1 MQDSLPKKFTHEEI
15 DKSHSSFF
23 TRPFFLSLTIG
34 LPFCLFKI
42 LFGIQFIRASGIY
55 NQSIFLVPG
64 IILIIW
70 AGIDMMFNLVRAG
83 YDLIGIPDKIEFCIL
98 AQLGRYLNASMVFLA
113 LDTLITFS
121 IICAALWSGWI
132 VHLNQ
137 IESILWYFATTL
149 NLISLSLVIL
159 WNEIKRMVIE

>member
-1 MQDSLPKKFTHEEI
+1 
-15 DKSHSSFF
+15 
-23 TRPFFLSLTIG
+23 
-34 LPFCLFKI
+34 
-42 LFGIQFIRASGIY
+42 
-55 NQSIFLVPG
+55 
-64 IILIIW
+64 
-70 AGIDMMFNLVRAG
+70 MFNLVRAG